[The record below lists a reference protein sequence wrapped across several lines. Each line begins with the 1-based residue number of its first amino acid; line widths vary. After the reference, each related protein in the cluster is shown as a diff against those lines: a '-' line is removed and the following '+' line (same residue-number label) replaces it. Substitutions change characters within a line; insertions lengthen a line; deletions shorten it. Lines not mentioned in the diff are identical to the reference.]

1 MQNALYD
8 MEIEMYIERTQYW
21 FDWISEQ
28 NGLLSVED
36 LYNLIMKLLQHWI
49 NSTNQRMFF
58 KMAFQGERLLNL

>member
-28 NGLLSVED
+28 NSLLFVED
-36 LYNLIMKLLQHWI
+36 MYNLIMKLLQ
-49 NSTNQRMFF
+49 
-58 KMAFQGERLLNL
+58 